1 MTFADIIGQEE
12 VKQRL
17 LHEVETGHLPHALL
31 LAGPEGN
38 GGFAIAWALASRLL
52 NNSPLVG
59 KMQHPDL
66 SFSYPIYKKD
76 SKKPAPCEL
85 FAKQWREM
93 AMQNP
98 YFDYSD
104 WMNGIDAVN
113 QQLMI
118 YVDEASALLRKFSLK
133 ANQGGYKVAYCVFFR
148 TSFL

>member
-85 FAKQWREM
+85 FAKPNSILPR
-93 AMQNP
+93 
-98 YFDYSD
+98 Y
-104 WMNGIDAVN
+104 
-113 QQLMI
+113 
-118 YVDEASALLRKFSLK
+118 DELACENLTP
-133 ANQGGYKVAYCVFFR
+133 VFLP
-148 TSFL
+148 TPPSS